1 MAVISIRP
9 ATEKLGNIGEIRRP
23 DRIPHFVS
31 PKAHTVNKR
40 PYIEAIGKLGGAIE
54 RVGEMGMR
62 FAMIAKEEKEKIAL
76 AEAGADYQQRL
87 RDGFMNAETGLM
99 TRTGDAIENLDR
111 DTDEFMKTT
120 LDQVCEDRNLSGRM
134 KELFKAH
141 VNPVTQSWQGHMA
154 NHILSET
161 TKLKCG
167 AATANREA
175 TYETWQQSQFD
186 PQLTAKL
193 ISDYEHERSEY
204 GDAEEVRNANVRKFS
219 QGLAADMVLGSIR
232 SCLTESDFDERINR
246 LKTDPDSFYRDNEAL
261 YAELGAGALSPKTV
275 EGLIEQAKQKKD
287 KSVLEQT
294 RQLGA
299 EVDALISKGGEAE
312 ARGLVEQMDDQID
325 ALKSKGEVLPDGSKV
340 RLAAF
345 QAAAKLEKSADSLAG
360 QQMLTDYLDRLKD
373 DPDYRLYI
381 AEERGADGKVT
392 KEAQYAYPKDS
403 RKGKLCEQVQAL
415 VDSQRQASTAASHK
429 SNVAY
434 YELRMLNGAINPS
447 QYHED
452 IFAAAKRGD
461 LTLDEYVKLKS
472 KFDASWAKGFTVGE
486 KSPKQ
491 TIAEGMLGVI
501 NEFFPD
507 ETLAKSF
514 SYSEKSGQME
524 RTKDATYKGLDY
536 EVRDKG
542 GFWRSLGDLYEW
554 PSTSTTHTL
563 SDDQVQKL
571 VNVATDLSFFDG
583 EVLKW
588 DPITGQTDKDFFGN
602 KIDGKT
608 PFNAANYFRQY
619 VQRLKDETKTEDAAA
634 YVARLVEA
642 ESNMRNSAADRDER
656 NTTELRQSQNG
667 RPHVKPVRSSKLPAG
682 TVRTK

>member
-232 SCLTESDFDERINR
+232 SCLTEADFDERINR

-275 EGLIEQAKQKKD
+275 EGLIEQAKQRKD

-325 ALKSKGEVLPDGSKV
+325 ALKSKGKVLPEGSKV

-491 TIAEGMLGVI
+491 TIAEGMLGII

-667 RPHVKPVRSSKLPAG
+667 RPHVKPVRSSKLPVG

>member
-1 MAVISIRP
+1 M
-9 ATEKLGNIGEIRRP
+9 
-23 DRIPHFVS
+23 
-31 PKAHTVNKR
+31 
-40 PYIEAIGKLGGAIE
+40 
-54 RVGEMGMR
+54 
-62 FAMIAKEEKEKIAL
+62 
-76 AEAGADYQQRL
+76 
-87 RDGFMNAETGLM
+87 
-99 TRTGDAIENLDR
+99 
-111 DTDEFMKTT
+111 
-120 LDQVCEDRNLSGRM
+120 
-134 KELFKAH
+134 
-141 VNPVTQSWQGHMA
+141 
-154 NHILSET
+154 
-161 TKLKCG
+161 
-167 AATANREA
+167 
-175 TYETWQQSQFD
+175 
-186 PQLTAKL
+186 
-193 ISDYEHERSEY
+193 
-204 GDAEEVRNANVRKFS
+204 
-219 QGLAADMVLGSIR
+219 
-232 SCLTESDFDERINR
+232 
-246 LKTDPDSFYRDNEAL
+246 
-261 YAELGAGALSPKTV
+261 
-275 EGLIEQAKQKKD
+275 
-287 KSVLEQT
+287 
-294 RQLGA
+294 
-299 EVDALISKGGEAE
+299 
-312 ARGLVEQMDDQID
+312 
-325 ALKSKGEVLPDGSKV
+325 
-340 RLAAF
+340 
-345 QAAAKLEKSADSLAG
+345 
-360 QQMLTDYLDRLKD
+360 
-373 DPDYRLYI
+373 
-381 AEERGADGKVT
+381 T

>member
-232 SCLTESDFDERINR
+232 SCLTEADFDERINR

-312 ARGLVEQMDDQID
+312 AKGLVEQMDEQIA

-667 RPHVKPVRSSKLPAG
+667 RPHVKPVRSSKLPVG

>member
-134 KELFKAH
+134 KELFRAH

-161 TKLKCG
+161 VKLKRG

-175 TYETWQQSQFD
+175 TYETWMQSQFD

-232 SCLTESDFDERINR
+232 SCLTEADFDERINR

-312 ARGLVEQMDDQID
+312 AKGLVEQMDKQIA

-392 KEAQYAYPKDS
+392 KAAEYAYPKDS

-524 RTKDATYKGLDY
+524 RTKDAAYKGLDY

-667 RPHVKPVRSSKLPAG
+667 RPHVKPVRSSKLPVG